1 MSALVEI
8 PHVIDG
14 QERPAA
20 DGRTFESVNPAT
32 EAAWAQAAR
41 GRRPTPPPL
50 SRRPGAPSTP
60 ARGRGWPRPSGG
72 RPCTAW
78 PT

>member
-50 SRRPGAPSTP
+50 
-60 ARGRGWPRPSGG
+60 
-72 RPCTAW
+72 
-78 PT
+78 